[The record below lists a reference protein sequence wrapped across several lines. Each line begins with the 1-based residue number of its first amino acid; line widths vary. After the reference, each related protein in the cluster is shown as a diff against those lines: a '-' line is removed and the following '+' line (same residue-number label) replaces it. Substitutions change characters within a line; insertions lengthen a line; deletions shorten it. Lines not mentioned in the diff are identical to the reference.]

1 MESAEQPPNPKIE
14 QFLHAFQLDGQGGV
28 IAVTDSAKRGQP
40 QWFHLDY
47 SDAEAQN
54 ALTSLGI
61 DAAAV
66 ESLVRTD
73 TRPRSINFD
82 QGLLLSLR
90 AININPGADPEDMV
104 SLRIWIEEDRVVTVR
119 QRRVFSIQEI
129 RQLLED
135 GKGPRN
141 LGELVLLIIEGLTER
156 ASLFVGRL
164 EDNVDQLEALSETG
178 RPAELRGDVAALR
191 RQAASV
197 RRYLAPQRDAMEQF
211 SRVIRQYTDEDQTYR
226 VRELSDRL
234 TRYVEDLDLLREQA
248 IVLQEQLLNTI
259 AEQQNSRMYVLSI
272 ITAVFLPI
280 TFLTGVF
287 GMNVGGLPGTD
298 TRLGFAVVAVIT
310 VSTVVLVLSLFKWKR
325 WF

>member
-1 MESAEQPPNPKIE
+1 MEPSEQTPSSQLE
-14 QFLHAFQLDGQGGV
+14 MFLHAFQLDGRGGV
-28 IAVTDSAKRGQP
+28 TAITDPAERGQP

-47 SDAEAQN
+47 SDPEAEN
-54 ALTSLGI
+54 TLTALGI

-66 ESLVRTD
+66 ESLIRTD
-73 TRPRSINFD
+73 TRPRSIHFD

-104 SLRIWIEEDRVVTVR
+104 SLRIWIESDRIVTIR
-119 QRRVFSIQEI
+119 QRRVFSVQEVLH
-129 RQLLED
+129 LLEA
-135 GKGPRN
+135 GRGPRD
-141 LGELVLLIIEGLTER
+141 LGELVLQIIEGLTER
-156 ASLFVGRL
+156 AALFVDRL
-164 EDNVDQLEALSETG
+164 EERMDQLEALSETG
-178 RPAELRGDVAALR
+178 RPAELRGQVAALR

-211 SRVIRQYTDEDQTYR
+211 SRIIRQYMAEEQTFR

-248 IVLQEQLLNTI
+248 IVLQEQLLNMI
-259 AEQQNSRMYVLSI
+259 AEQQNSRMYVLAI

-298 TRLGFAVVAVIT
+298 TRLGFAAVAVIT
-310 VSTVVLVLSLFKWKR
+310 ISTVVLVLSLLKWKR

>member
-1 MESAEQPPNPKIE
+1 MESSENSPVPPLE
-14 QFLHAFQLDGQGGV
+14 RFLHAFQLDEQGGV
-28 IAVTDSAKRGQP
+28 ATVTDLEKQGHP

-47 SDAEAQN
+47 SDAEAEN
-54 ALTSLGI
+54 ALASLGI
-61 DAAAV
+61 DVAAI

-73 TRPRSINFD
+73 TRPRSTSFD
-82 QGLLLSLR
+82 HGVLLSLR

-104 SLRIWIEEDRVVTVR
+104 SLRIWIEADRVVTVR

-129 RQLLED
+129 RQLLEQ
-135 GKGPRN
+135 GKGPTS
-141 LGELVLLIIEGLTER
+141 LAELVLQIIEGLTER

-164 EDNVDQLEALSETG
+164 EDRVDELEALSETSK
-178 RPAELRGDVAALR
+178 PAELRGQVAALR

-211 SRVIRQYTDEDQTYR
+211 SRVVRQYMGEDQTYR
-226 VRELSDRL
+226 VREQSDRL

-298 TRLGFAVVAVIT
+298 TRLGFTVVAVATAAI
-310 VSTVVLVLSLFKWKR
+310 VALVLGLFRWKR